1 MSGKELSVLIPAFN
15 EAGGIY
21 AVVESV
27 LAHQP
32 QAEIIVCDDGSTD
45 GTSDAL
51 AGLPVQIVRHRV
63 NRGYGAA
70 WKTLTTHATRHTIV
84 FFDGDGQFDP
94 ADIARLA
101 AEKSGSGADMVSGL
115 RESGAGSPLRRRPG
129 KWFMKRFAI
138 WLTGQQIPDVNCGL
152 RLVDRVAFM
161 RFLPLLPD
169 GFSCSTT
176 SLLAYLASGR
186 EVRFLTID
194 VRRRTGSSSVRIVR
208 DGLRSLLLILRMT
221 VLFSPLRVFI
231 PIASALLSI
240 GIAYS
245 LIEALRLGLGIPV
258 LGATLVINGLLVF
271 LFGILTDQVVSLRRD
286 RLQLD
291 IPDSLC
297 SGVSNGLVDVQASDV
312 G

>member
-1 MSGKELSVLIPAFN
+1 V
-15 EAGGIY
+15 
-21 AVVESV
+21 
-27 LAHQP
+27 
-32 QAEIIVCDDGSTD
+32 IVCDDGSTD
-45 GTSDAL
+45 GTLEAL
-51 AGLPVQIVRHRV
+51 EGLPIRVVRHRI
-63 NRGYGAA
+63 NRGYGAT
-70 WKTLTTHATRHTIV
+70 WKTLASRATGRTIL

-94 ADIARLA
+94 ADIARLV
-101 AEKSGSGADMVSGL
+101 AEKSNSGAHMVSGL
-115 RESGAGSPLRRRPG
+115 RGAGAGSPLRRRPG

-138 WLTGQQIPDVNCGL
+138 WLTGQHIPDVNCGL

-186 EVRFLTID
+186 EVRFLAID

-208 DGLRSLLLILRMT
+208 DGLRSLLLILRMS

-231 PIASALLSI
+231 PIAFTLLTV
-240 GIAYS
+240 GLGYS

-271 LFGILTDQVVSLRRD
+271 LFGILTDQVASLRRE

-291 IPDSLC
+291 DPEAFRSSAPDR
-297 SGVSNGLVDVQASDV
+297 LVDRSTIDV
-312 G
+312 A